1 MAIPWLA
8 LPATMAVISS
18 EIRQDVVDEKLVIE
32 WKSKT
37 AYLPE
42 SKVVFGGG
50 VKATYG
56 VTVLTAET
64 LTIFYGQDGNKGIA
78 EGNVHIDDP
87 EGDIKASRLQFDWV
101 NRTGEADNVT
111 VDVYPMLMTAQ
122 NLKVQPGRWEL
133 TNVKIMECGLKPA
146 IYSMWSPSVIIRPG
160 QSTIAKQLSIAIL
173 GQKIATL
180 RRHEISLDRKSE
192 GVRLPSVSIRRG
204 AGLGVTWQNGVPL
217 TNSTYTDFRFSAFPR
232 RRPSASLTI
241 SRSFLDPDNVQALLT
256 PRSDL
261 SELFNYGYL
270 ENINVAAPA
279 NEREYLSKE
288 RATLSFGSVLNA
300 GVTGRSNRDSIS
312 KPWEITAELGGPM
325 GGLPQLHQIRV
336 QDIRQIGREPVTR
349 AVAVSTIKS
358 PVLHVLPELDA
369 GLRADGRWFLSLG
382 GKSSGWGRI
391 IGELDW
397 RPADFI
403 HLGAGLALGSNVGD
417 FEFEFDPLPRERTF
431 HVRADLKLGP
441 TRINVLQKFDL
452 RGKDWYDLEFAI
464 YQVAGCFEPYYIYR
478 RTPGTTSFGVRFRV
492 FEAFDRLRDRVPK
505 RTRSNRPKPKPMDH
519 PMFGEF

>member
-8 LPATMAVISS
+8 LPATLAVSSS
-18 EIRQDVVDEKLVIE
+18 EIRQEIVDEKLVIE
-32 WKSKT
+32 WKTKT

-56 VTVLTAET
+56 VTVLTADT
-64 LTIFYGQDGNKGIA
+64 LTIFYGQDGHKGIA

-87 EGDIKASRLQFDWV
+87 EGDVMANRLQFDWV

-111 VDVYPMLMTAQ
+111 IDVYPMLMQAQ
-122 NLKVQPGRWEL
+122 KLKVEPGRWEL
-133 TNVKIMECGLKPA
+133 TNVKVMECGIKPA
-146 IYSMWSPSVIIRPG
+146 FYSMWSPSVIIRPG

-180 RRHEISLDRKSE
+180 RRHQVSLDRKNE
-192 GVRLPSVSIRRG
+192 GIRLPSISIRRG

-217 TNSTYTDFRFSAFPR
+217 TNSTYTDFRFSAFPH
-232 RRPSASLTI
+232 RRPSASLI
-241 SRSFLDPDNVQALLT
+241 VNRSFLDPDNVQTLLT

-261 SELFNYGYL
+261 SELFSYGYL

-279 NEREYLSKE
+279 NEREYLTKD
-288 RATLSFGSVLNA
+288 RATLSIGSVLNA
-300 GVTGRSNRDSIS
+300 GVTGRDNNNSIS
-312 KPWEITAELGGPM
+312 KPWEIVAEIGGPI
-325 GGLPQLHQIRV
+325 GGISQVHQIRL
-336 QDIRQIGREPVTR
+336 QDVRQIGREPVTR
-349 AVAVSTIKS
+349 AVAVSSIKS
-358 PVLHVLPELDA
+358 PVMQILPELDA
-369 GLRADGRWFLSLG
+369 GLRADARWFQSVNG
-382 GKSSGWGRI
+382 RSSGWGRI
-391 IGELDW
+391 IGELNW
-397 RPADFI
+397 QPAESFR
-403 HLGAGLALGSNVGD
+403 LGVGLAFGSNIGE

-431 HVRADLKLGP
+431 HVRADLNLGP

-464 YQVAGCFEPYYIYR
+464 HQVAGCFEPYYIYR
-478 RTPGTTSFGVRFRV
+478 RVPGTTSFGVRFRV
-492 FEAFDRLRDRVPK
+492 FEAFDRLKDRVPQRAK
-505 RTRSNRPKPKPMDH
+505 SNRPKPKPMDH